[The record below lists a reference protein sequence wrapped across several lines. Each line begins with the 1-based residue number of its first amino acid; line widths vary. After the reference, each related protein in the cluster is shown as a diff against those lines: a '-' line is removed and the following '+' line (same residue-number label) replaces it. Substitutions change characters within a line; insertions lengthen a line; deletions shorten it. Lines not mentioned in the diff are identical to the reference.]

1 MRQNNYRKKKEIR
14 KKIFYHCRFFEEPR
28 TCHQVVDNSMG
39 VRFTKER
46 LCSMANFETVAIK
59 NDRKMNKR
67 IVISIQKMQDELRHG
82 RFCF

>member
-1 MRQNNYRKKKEIR
+1 
-14 KKIFYHCRFFEEPR
+14 
-28 TCHQVVDNSMG
+28 MG